1 VTKRGPKRVRAGGR
15 ARYTITVVN
24 RGTTTLPS
32 LTLTDVLPRGMSLT
46 RTPAGS
52 RLRGGSLVWRL
63 APLKAGK
70 SRRVRVNVRVD
81 SDIAGR
87 RCNTAIVRG
96 PGVAS
101 RKARACTFVKAVR
114 RAIIPAV
121 TA

>member
-1 VTKRGPKRVRAGGR
+1 MRAGAR

-24 RGTTTLPS
+24 RGTTILRA

-63 APLKAGK
+63 APLRPGK
-70 SRRVRVNVRVD
+70 SRRVRVNVRID
-81 SDIAGR
+81 ADIAGR
-87 RCNTAIVRG
+87 RCNTVIVRG
-96 PGVAS
+96 RGIGS
-101 RKARACTFVKAVR
+101 RKARACTVVKPVR
-114 RAIIPAV
+114 RAITPAV